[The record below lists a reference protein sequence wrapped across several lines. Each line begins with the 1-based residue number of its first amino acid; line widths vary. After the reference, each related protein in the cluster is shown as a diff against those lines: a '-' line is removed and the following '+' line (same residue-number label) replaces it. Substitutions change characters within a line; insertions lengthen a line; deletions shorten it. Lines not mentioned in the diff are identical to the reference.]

1 MKKYLALILAIVM
14 SLSLVACGGGGGGTE
29 SPSGGGETQSGG
41 QTASGGDI
49 YVLVPNADHGW
60 TGAVLTYAQQKA
72 EEVNAEGNYNVI
84 VQAATDAK
92 NQQEQIDDLLAAA
105 TPPAGIV
112 ILPYD
117 NTMESSMNNIAATDI
132 PFIMVDRIIDN
143 PVVQEKVVA
152 NVKGDNEGIGKAT
165 KRFFGVTVL
174 DKVSFD
180 VEEGE
185 VHALLGE
192 NGAGKSTLMN
202 ILGGVHQR
210 DGGTVE
216 FCGKQMD
223 SITVKSADE
232 AGIAFVHQEL
242 NVINDLTVYENLFLN
257 KEILGKFRHLNKREM
272 IRQSQELFNRLGV
285 DINPTEMV
293 GNLDTSRKQ
302 LLEIAKALHA
312 EAKLFI
318 LDEPTTALNTEEIE
332 HLFGI
337 VRRLKGEGK
346 SFIFIS
352 HKMPEIFEI
361 ADRYTILRNGSFIS
375 SGRIADIT
383 PEEVTRQMVG
393 EGYVNQEVY
402 EARKLGEPI
411 LELEGLTGKGFH
423 DVTLSVHKGEVLGFT
438 GLKGAGSSELM
449 QAVFGAIPFTAGKLK
464 VWGKPVASGTIHKAM
479 KDKVA
484 MLAANR
490 KENSVIPDM
499 TLLENTYCAEHTL
512 SGRHPHI
519 HVKREVA
526 KYNKL
531 KQMLN
536 IKAESHE
543 DLIVSLSGGNQQKV
557 ILARWLNTEAE
568 ILLLDNPT
576 QGIDVGAK
584 TEIYKLIQELA
595 KAGKTV
601 IVNTLEIPEIQK
613 VADRCVVFYHGGVQA
628 VLERSEITEERVML
642 LATNASAIRAEQGQ
656 EV

>member
-1 MKKYLALILAIVM
+1 MKILQM
-14 SLSLVACGGGGGGTE
+14 
-29 SPSGGGETQSGG
+29 
-41 QTASGGDI
+41 
-49 YVLVPNADHGW
+49 
-60 TGAVLTYAQQKA
+60 
-72 EEVNAEGNYNVI
+72 
-84 VQAATDAK
+84 
-92 NQQEQIDDLLAAA
+92 
-105 TPPAGIV
+105 
-112 ILPYD
+112 
-117 NTMESSMNNIAATDI
+117 TDI
-132 PFIMVDRIIDN
+132 
-143 PVVQEKVVA
+143 
-152 NVKGDNEGIGKAT
+152 T

-216 FCGKQMD
+216 FCGSQMD

-257 KEILGKFRHLNKREM
+257 KEILGKFRNLNKKEM
-272 IRQSQELFNRLGV
+272 IRRSQELFNRLGV

-375 SGRIADIT
+375 SGRIADTT

-402 EARKLGEPI
+402 ETRKLGEPI
-411 LELEGLTGKGFH
+411 LELEGLTGDGFH
-423 DVTLSVHKGEVLGFT
+423 NVTLSVRRGEVVGFT

-449 QAVFGAIPFTAGKLK
+449 QAIFGVIPFGAGTLK

-479 KDKVA
+479 KDKIA

-499 TLLENTYCAEHTL
+499 TLLENTYCAEHSL

-526 KYNKL
+526 STTSSSRCSTSRR
-531 KQMLN
+531 
-536 IKAESHE
+536 KAM
-543 DLIVSLSGGNQQKV
+543 
-557 ILARWLNTEAE
+557 RT
-568 ILLLDNPT
+568 
-576 QGIDVGAK
+576 
-584 TEIYKLIQELA
+584 
-595 KAGKTV
+595 
-601 IVNTLEIPEIQK
+601 
-613 VADRCVVFYHGGVQA
+613 
-628 VLERSEITEERVML
+628 
-642 LATNASAIRAEQGQ
+642 
-656 EV
+656 

>member
-1 MKKYLALILAIVM
+1 MKILQM
-14 SLSLVACGGGGGGTE
+14 
-29 SPSGGGETQSGG
+29 
-41 QTASGGDI
+41 
-49 YVLVPNADHGW
+49 
-60 TGAVLTYAQQKA
+60 
-72 EEVNAEGNYNVI
+72 
-84 VQAATDAK
+84 
-92 NQQEQIDDLLAAA
+92 
-105 TPPAGIV
+105 
-112 ILPYD
+112 
-117 NTMESSMNNIAATDI
+117 TDI
-132 PFIMVDRIIDN
+132 
-143 PVVQEKVVA
+143 
-152 NVKGDNEGIGKAT
+152 T

-174 DKVSFD
+174 DRVSFD

-216 FCGKQMD
+216 FCGRSMEN
-223 SITVKSADE
+223 ITVKAADE

-242 NVINDLTVYENLFLN
+242 NVINDLAVYENLFLN
-257 KEILGKFRHLNKREM
+257 KEILGPLRSLNKKEM
-272 IRQSQELFNRLGV
+272 IRQARELFERLGV
-285 DINPTEMV
+285 DIEPTELV

-337 VRRLKGEGK
+337 VRRLKTAGK

-361 ADRYTILRNGSFIS
+361 ADRYSILRNGRFIS
-375 SGRIADIT
+375 SGCIADIT
-383 PEEVTRQMVG
+383 PEEVTRLMVG
-393 EGYVNQEVY
+393 EGYANQEVY
-402 EARKLGEPI
+402 ETRPLGEPI
-411 LELEGLTGKGFH
+411 LELEGLTGPGFR
-423 DVTLSVHKGEVLGFT
+423 DVTLSVRRGEVLGFT

-449 QAVFGAIPFTAGKLK
+449 QAIFGALPFTGGTLK
-464 VWGKPVASGTIHKAM
+464 VWGKPVSSGTIHRAM

-499 TLLENTYCAEHTL
+499 TLLENTYIAEHTL
-512 SGRHPHI
+512 SGRRPHI
-519 HVKREVA
+519 HVKQEAA
-526 KYNKL
+526 KYDRL
-531 KQMLN
+531 RGALN
-536 IKAESHE
+536 IKAESRD

-584 TEIYKLIQELA
+584 AEIYKLIQELA
-595 KAGKTV
+595 KQGKTV
-601 IVNTLEIPEIQK
+601 VVNTLEIPEIQK
-613 VADRCVVFYHGGVQA
+613 VADRCVVFYHGGIQA

>member
-1 MKKYLALILAIVM
+1 M
-14 SLSLVACGGGGGGTE
+14 S
-29 SPSGGGETQSGG
+29 
-41 QTASGGDI
+41 
-49 YVLVPNADHGW
+49 
-60 TGAVLTYAQQKA
+60 
-72 EEVNAEGNYNVI
+72 
-84 VQAATDAK
+84 
-92 NQQEQIDDLLAAA
+92 
-105 TPPAGIV
+105 
-112 ILPYD
+112 PYS
-117 NTMESSMNNIAATDI
+117 TT
-132 PFIMVDRIIDN
+132 
-143 PVVQEKVVA
+143 
-152 NVKGDNEGIGKAT
+152 
-165 KRFFGVTVL
+165 
-174 DKVSFD
+174 FD

-210 DGGTVE
+210 DGGAVE
-216 FCGKQMD
+216 FCGRPMENI
-223 SITVKSADE
+223 SVKAADE

-257 KEILGKFRHLNKREM
+257 KELLGPFRHLNKKEM
-272 IRQSQELFNRLGV
+272 IHQAQELFNRLGV
-285 DINPTEMV
+285 DINPTEAV

-361 ADRYTILRNGSFIS
+361 ADRYTILRNGTFIA

-402 EARKLGEPI
+402 EARPLGEPI
-411 LELEGLTGKGFH
+411 LEMEGFTGPGFH
-423 DVTLSVHKGEVLGFT
+423 DVKLSIRRGEVVGFT
-438 GLKGAGSSELM
+438 GLEGAGSSELM
-449 QAVFGAIPFTAGKLK
+449 QAIFGAVPYTGGTLK
-464 VWGKPVASGTIHKAM
+464 VWGRPMASGTIHRAM
-479 KDKVA
+479 KDKIG

-499 TLLENTYCAEHTL
+499 TLLENTYIAEHCL
-512 SGRHPHI
+512 SGRRPHI
-519 HVKREVA
+519 HVKREMA
-526 KYNKL
+526 KYDRL
-531 KQMLN
+531 KEMLN
-536 IKAESHE
+536 IKAESCG

-557 ILARWLNTEAE
+557 ILGRWLNTEAE

-584 TEIYKLIQELA
+584 AEIYKLIQELA
-595 KAGKTV
+595 KQGKTI

-613 VADRCVVFYHGGVQA
+613 VADRCVVFYHGQVQA

-642 LATNASAIRAEQGQ
+642 LATNASAVRAELG
-656 EV
+656 

>member
-1 MKKYLALILAIVM
+1 MKILQM
-14 SLSLVACGGGGGGTE
+14 
-29 SPSGGGETQSGG
+29 
-41 QTASGGDI
+41 
-49 YVLVPNADHGW
+49 
-60 TGAVLTYAQQKA
+60 
-72 EEVNAEGNYNVI
+72 
-84 VQAATDAK
+84 
-92 NQQEQIDDLLAAA
+92 
-105 TPPAGIV
+105 
-112 ILPYD
+112 
-117 NTMESSMNNIAATDI
+117 TDI
-132 PFIMVDRIIDN
+132 
-143 PVVQEKVVA
+143 
-152 NVKGDNEGIGKAT
+152 T

-174 DKVSFD
+174 NRVSFD

-210 DGGTVE
+210 DGGSVE
-216 FCGKQMD
+216 FCGRPMEN
-223 SITVKSADE
+223 ITVKAADE

-257 KEILGKFRHLNKREM
+257 KELLGAFRRLNKKEM
-272 IRQSQELFNRLGV
+272 IRQAQELFTRLGV
-285 DINPTEMV
+285 DIDPTATV
-293 GNLDTSRKQ
+293 GDLDTSRKQ

-332 HLFGI
+332 HLFSI
-337 VRRLKGEGK
+337 VRRLKAEGK
-346 SFIFIS
+346 AFIFIS

-375 SGRIADIT
+375 SGHLAGIA

-402 EARKLGEPI
+402 EARPLGEPV
-411 LELEGLTGKGFH
+411 LELEALTGPSFR
-423 DVTLSVHKGEVLGFT
+423 DVTLSVRRGEVVGFT

-449 QAVFGAIPFTAGKLK
+449 QAIFGALPFSGGTLK
-464 VWGKPVASGTIHKAM
+464 VWGKPVASGTIHRAM
-479 KDKVA
+479 KDKLA

-499 TLLENTYCAEHTL
+499 TLLENTYCAEHCL

-519 HVKREVA
+519 HVKQEVA
-526 KYNKL
+526 KYNRL
-531 KQMLN
+531 REMLN
-536 IKAESHE
+536 IKAESYS

-557 ILARWLNTEAE
+557 ILGRWLNTEAE

-584 TEIYKLIQELA
+584 AEIYKLIQELA
-595 KAGKTV
+595 KQGKTV

-613 VADRCVVFYHGGVQA
+613 VADRCVVFYHGQVQA
-628 VLERSEITEERVML
+628 VLERNQMTEERVML
-642 LATNASAIRAEQGQ
+642 LATNASAIRAE
-656 EV
+656 